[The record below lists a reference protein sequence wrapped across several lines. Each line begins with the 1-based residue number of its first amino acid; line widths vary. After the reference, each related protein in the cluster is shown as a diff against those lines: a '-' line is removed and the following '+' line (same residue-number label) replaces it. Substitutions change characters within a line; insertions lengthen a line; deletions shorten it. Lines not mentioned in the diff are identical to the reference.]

1 MVRQNA
7 NNVGTFTNRSDA
19 LTLLDE
25 RNASDMQRDKRLR
38 KIDTEVKRKL
48 VRFKD
53 KLDLLK
59 DREIT
64 REDVNIDSLEKLTSY
79 LHDQEQIYK
88 EKVIR
93 ADRIPKQETVQ
104 ELR

>member
-59 DREIT
+59 GREIT
-64 REDVNIDSLEKLTSY
+64 REDVNVDSLEKLTSY
-79 LHDQEQIYK
+79 LNDQEQIYK
-88 EKVIR
+88 EKVLGR
-93 ADRIPKQETVQ
+93 YPV
-104 ELR
+104 